1 MKNLLTLTAL
11 LLVSHF
17 VSAQENLNLR
27 KIIQKSDL
35 IIDVSDYTLDTVWV
49 NDFTYKKFIQ
59 MDKIDSTNSIVFRN
73 KLSSV
78 PKKLRLRD
86 YVDYE
91 DFYPENLNWE
101 CACLGKAHEHG
112 KVYYDLFFIK
122 KEKNEYRVLM
132 YLYGLESEQMENY
145 RHQIETI
152 KSFESIKNEKERFSK
167 TLDWFI
173 ENGLFPDSDFIE
185 YYKHKGITTDTIQY
199 SEKQFQ
205 NALQQ
210 FQNGKEELLPI
221 IKEKYFDE
229 ARLYYLQKMEE
240 ILKIDKPEYEHYYTF
255 YRAFSAI
262 IGDEL
267 DYDSVEYLLYNSL
280 TEDNFELY
288 EKKRIMEHLIEF
300 LKDWEN

>member
-11 LLVSHF
+11 LAVSCF
-17 VSAQENLNLR
+17 AFTQENLNLR

-35 IIDVSDYTLDTVWV
+35 IIDVNDYTLDTVWV

-59 MDKIDSTNSIVFRN
+59 MDKIDSTNSIVFHN

-91 DFYPENLNWE
+91 DFYQENLNWE
-101 CACLGKAHEHG
+101 CACLGKVHEHG
-112 KVYYDLFFIK
+112 KAYYDLFFIK
-122 KEKNEYRVLM
+122 KDKNEYHILM
-132 YLYGLESEQMENY
+132 HLYGLEWEQMENY
-145 RHQIETI
+145 RQQIESI

-199 SEKQFQ
+199 SEKQYQ

-210 FQNGKEELLPI
+210 FQNGKEGLLSI

-240 ILKIDKPEYEHYYTF
+240 ILKIDKPEYEHYYAF
-255 YRAFSAI
+255 YKAFSAI
-262 IGDEL
+262 VGDEL
-267 DYDSVEYLLYNSL
+267 DYDSVEYLLYNSV

-300 LKDWEN
+300 LKEWEN